1 MNINS
6 TDSTFV
12 EEILS
17 RPRGPIERADGRICI
32 GRVGAPGGQEATSEC
47 FTFWVPP
54 DALVE
59 KTQLV
64 ACESRIAGQ
73 DFTFYALI
81 EEVHRS
87 SRKRNMGHEVDEADG
102 DLTYEPPFASE
113 GCTWATAA
121 ILRTEPAVY
130 TPPRERSDILLATR
144 ADAEMA
150 YRTDEVEERNR
161 LQVGLIK
168 NGGSQTAGPGTI
180 DLAYLLGENGGHM
193 NVNGAA
199 GRGTKSSFLLF
210 INYLLLNEARRRQKA
225 APSDENRL
233 RVVPIILNVKNYDLF
248 HMDRRSS
255 KFKEEHLADW
265 KEIGIEDPQAFQNV
279 TYYAAQMPTG
289 TLPVP
294 TSGRGDVKP
303 YSWSLRNVI
312 EEGLLA
318 FLFSESDAHD
328 ANFGALVMDIE
339 NLLTHEKLNHDGS
352 IARSLNAKPLGKEV
366 PNFNDFKTW
375 VYDQCLGE
383 TDGALRGH
391 VKGTWRKFYRRLLKL
406 MYDGKGV
413 LRLND
418 DEGNPLKIVAGDT
431 CDPIVVDLNSLS
443 ARPELQRFV
452 VATILRQLVEA
463 RTGTNAVKGLI
474 YLVTLDELNRFAPRG
489 ARDPITQLVELVAAE
504 MRSQGVIL
512 LGAQQQASKV
522 SDRVIENCGLR
533 VIGKSGS
540 LELSQPVWSF
550 LSQSARRKAENLL
563 PTEKLIV
570 QDNFREPMHIRV
582 PFPAWAMNPNEAI
595 SPATIVSSNG
605 PHANGVSTNG
615 ASPNGASPVNYNDI
629 FDD

>member
-1 MNINS
+1 MNEMIADNVIPLHGNIDGS
-6 TDSTFV
+6 ANRV
-12 EEILS
+12 
-17 RPRGPIERADGRICI
+17 RGPIERADGRTCI
-32 GRVGAPGGQEATSEC
+32 GRVGAPGGQEATSEG

-64 ACESRIAGQ
+64 SCESRIAG
-73 DFTFYALI
+73 TSYKFYAI
-81 EEVHRS
+81 IDEVHRS

-102 DLTYEPPFASE
+102 DLNYEPPFASE
-113 GCTWATAA
+113 GCTWAEAA

-130 TPPRERSDILLATR
+130 TPPRERSDILIATHE
-144 ADAEMA
+144 DAEMA
-150 YRTDEVEERNR
+150 YRTDEIEPRNR
-161 LQVGLIK
+161 LKVGLIK

-180 DLAYLLGENGGHM
+180 DLAYVLGENGGHM

-210 INYLLLNEARRRQKA
+210 INYLLLEEARRQKEA
-225 APSDENRL
+225 APSAEDRL

-248 HMDRRSS
+248 HMDRNSS
-255 KFKEEHLADW
+255 RFKPEHLADW
-265 KEIGIEDPQAFQNV
+265 RELGVEQPQAFKNV
-279 TYYAAQMPTG
+279 TFYAAQTPIG
-289 TLPVP
+289 SLPVP

-303 YSWSLRNVI
+303 YSWSLRNVV
-312 EEGLLA
+312 EEDLLLY
-318 FLFSESDAHD
+318 LFSDSDAHD
-328 ANFGALVMDIE
+328 ANFGALVMDIQS
-339 NLLTHEKLNHDGS
+339 LLTHEKLNHDGS
-352 IARSLNAKPLGKEV
+352 ISRTLNTKPLGSQPATFNGLKE
-366 PNFNDFKTW
+366 W

-383 TDGALRGH
+383 TDNKMRGH
-391 VKGTWRKFYRRLLKL
+391 VRGTWLKLYRRLLKL
-406 MYDGKGV
+406 IYDGKGV
-413 LRLND
+413 LRLD
-418 DEGNPLKIVAGDT
+418 DDQGNPLKITAADT
-431 CDPIVVDLNSLS
+431 CDPIVIDLNSLS

-463 RTGTNAVKGLI
+463 RTGTNAVKGLK

-489 ARDPITQLVELVAAE
+489 ARDAITQLVELVAAE

-533 VIGKSGS
+533 VLGKSGS

-563 PTEKLIV
+563 PTEKLVV
-570 QDNFREPMHIRV
+570 QDNFREPMHVRV

-595 SPATIVSSNG
+595 SPSVSAVSSNG
-605 PHANGVSTNG
+605 AHPGSVNGSAPVVDYTNL
-615 ASPNGASPVNYNDI
+615 

>member
-1 MNINS
+1 MNLNS
-6 TDSTFV
+6 TEYSPISPIEDPTN
-12 EEILS
+12 
-17 RPRGPIERADGRICI
+17 RPRGPIARANERLCI

-64 ACESRIAGQ
+64 TCESKIAGQ
-73 DFTFYALI
+73 DFTFYAI
-81 EEVHRS
+81 IDEVHRS

-102 DLTYEPPFASE
+102 DLSYEPPFASE
-113 GCTWATAA
+113 GYTWAEAA
-121 ILRTEPAVY
+121 ILRTEPPLL
-130 TPPRERSDILLATR
+130 TPPRERSDVMLAQA

-150 YRTDEVEERNR
+150 YRVDEIDERNK
-161 LQVGLIK
+161 LKIGLIK
-168 NGGSQTAGPGTI
+168 NGGNNTVGPGTI
-180 DLAYLLGENGGHM
+180 DLAYVLGENGGHM
-193 NVNGAA
+193 NVNGTA
-199 GRGTKSSFLLF
+199 GRGTKSSLLLH
-210 INYLLLNEARRRQKA
+210 INYLLLHEARRQKKTMPA
-225 APSDENRL
+225 AENRL

-255 KFKEEHLADW
+255 KFREDHRADW
-265 KEIGIEDPQAFQNV
+265 AQIGIENPGPFENV
-279 TYYAAQMPTG
+279 TYYAAQMPVG

-303 YSWSLRNVI
+303 YSWSFRNII
-312 EEGLLA
+312 EEGLLE

-328 ANFGALVMDIE
+328 ANFRALVMDIE
-339 NLLTHEKLNHDGS
+339 SLLTHEKLNHDGS
-352 IARSLNAKPLGKEV
+352 TERSLNAKPLGKPT
-366 PNFNDFKTW
+366 PNFNDFKEW

-391 VKGTWRKFYRRLLKL
+391 VKGTWRKLYRRLLNL
-406 MYDGKGV
+406 IYDGRGV
-413 LRLND
+413 LRLD
-418 DEGNPLKIVAGDT
+418 DDNGNPLRIVAADT
-431 CDPIVVDLNSLS
+431 TDPIVIDLNALS

-452 VATILRQLVEA
+452 VATILRQLVAA
-463 RTGTNAVKGLI
+463 RTGTNAVKGLT

-489 ARDPITQLVELVAAE
+489 ARDPITQLIELVAAE
-504 MRSQGVIL
+504 MRSQGIIL

-533 VIGKSGS
+533 VLGKSGS
-540 LELSQPVWSF
+540 LELSHPVWSF
-550 LSQSARRKAENLL
+550 LSQSAQRKAENLL
-563 PTEKLIV
+563 LDEKLIV

-595 SPATIVSSNG
+595 SPAVNTSQMNG
-605 PHANGVSTNG
+605 TSTNG
-615 ASPNGASPVNYNDI
+615 AAPTVNYNDI

>member
-1 MNINS
+1 MNLHT
-6 TDSTFV
+6 TDNTFV
-12 EEILS
+12 EGIIS
-17 RPRGPIERADGRICI
+17 RPRGPIARPNERLCI

-64 ACESRIAGQ
+64 TCQSRIAGQ
-73 DFTFYALI
+73 EFTFYAI
-81 EEVHRS
+81 IDEVHRS

-102 DLTYEPPFASE
+102 DLNYEPPFASE
-113 GCTWATAA
+113 GYTWATAA

-210 INYLLLNEARRRQKA
+210 INYLLLNEARQRQKK
-225 APSDENRL
+225 APSAEDRL

-265 KEIGIEDPQAFQNV
+265 KEIGIEEPKAFENV
-279 TYYAAQMPTG
+279 TFYAAQMPVG

-303 YSWSLRNVI
+303 YSWSFRNII
-312 EEGLLA
+312 EEGLLE

-328 ANFGALVMDIE
+328 ANFRALVMDIDS
-339 NLLTHEKLNHDGS
+339 LLTHEKLNHDGS
-352 IARSLNAKPLGKEV
+352 TERSLNAKPLGKAA
-366 PNFNDFKTW
+366 PTFHDFKEW

-391 VKGTWRKFYRRLLKL
+391 VKGTWRKLYRRLLNL
-406 MYDGKGV
+406 IYDGRGV
-413 LRLND
+413 LRLD
-418 DEGNPLKIVAGDT
+418 DDNGNPLKIVAADT
-431 CDPIVVDLNSLS
+431 CDPIVIDLNALS
-443 ARPELQRFV
+443 SRPELQRFV
-452 VATILRQLVEA
+452 VATVLRQLVQA
-463 RTGTNAVKGLI
+463 RTGTKAVRGLT

-504 MRSQGVIL
+504 MRSQGIIL

-595 SPATIVSSNG
+595 SPATSVSQNG
-605 PHANGVSTNG
+605 TA
-615 ASPNGASPVNYNDI
+615 PNGTAPVNYNNI